1 MKLTSPKDVTE
12 LLASLKF
19 RPSKTLG
26 QNFLVDGNILRIML
40 DTAEIGPEDQVL
52 EIGPGLGVL
61 TEGLLA
67 RAKRVVAIE
76 LDKRLYAYL
85 RERFAGEKNLELIPG
100 DALDAD
106 FNALMKSGI
115 NKVASNLPYGA
126 GSRILVEL
134 FESNP
139 APVRMSVT
147 VQHEVADRLAAQ
159 PGTKKYGLLSVLAQ
173 LDYEVEIR
181 KIVAASCFYPAPQ
194 VKSAIVSLRRR
205 PVPRELR
212 DRAVFKDLVK
222 KAFSQRRKQIGTI
235 LRGANFENAG
245 INPASRPE
253 ELYVEDWCRLA
264 DEVTSNR

>member
-1 MKLTSPKDVTE
+1 MNLTSPKNVTE
-12 LLASLKF
+12 LLASLNF

-26 QNFLVDGNILRIML
+26 QNFLIDGNILRIML
-40 DTAEIGPEDQVL
+40 DTAEVGPEDQVL
-52 EIGPGLGVL
+52 EVGPGLGVV

-85 RERFAGEKNLELIPG
+85 REKFAGQKNLELIPG
-100 DALDAD
+100 DALDSD

-134 FESNP
+134 FESSP
-139 APVRMSVT
+139 APSRMAVT
-147 VQHEVADRLAAQ
+147 VQLEVADRLAAR
-159 PGTKKYGLLSVLAQ
+159 PGTKAFGLLSVLAQ
-173 LDYEVEIR
+173 LDYEIEVR
-181 KIVAASCFYPAPQ
+181 KIVSPTCFYPAPQ
-194 VKSAIVSLRRR
+194 VKSAIVSLVRRS
-205 PVPRELR
+205 VPRKVR
-212 DRAVFKDLVK
+212 DRAVFKELVK

-235 LRGANFENAG
+235 LRGANFEAAG

-264 DEVTSNR
+264 SALTPDT